1 MKFLDDEL
9 MEDISGG
16 YNVDDLSP
24 EDLAELERLGGI
36 MIELQIMK
44 RNNDPGYS
52 KDKYV
57 EIATQLSE
65 LDRKFIE
72 KYGR

>member
-1 MKFLDDEL
+1 MIACFNP
-9 MEDISGG
+9 I
-16 YNVDDLSP
+16 VDDLSP